1 MFTKISLT
9 IFIATFG
16 MSAFAMG
23 PTLSDNIACGK
34 HPAENHF
41 YTSSNTLDITADS
54 KLQERDLRQK
64 QRATEQEMNE
74 YKSVHWRD
82 ECSSNHQMSIIQVFL
97 DFIPLNWCASENK
110 PKLTRVTA
118 YHDLCK
124 VTDLMRGGGLLTL
137 WGMNKEQQLLLQLI
151 ARIVINVKGQDQSG
165 CGLFT
170 INVHL

>member
-124 VTDLMRGGGLLTL
+124 VTDLMRGG
-137 WGMNKEQQLLLQLI
+137 
-151 ARIVINVKGQDQSG
+151 V
-165 CGLFT
+165 C
-170 INVHL
+170 